1 MQLDTYV
8 FFNGNCAEALALY
21 QAAFGAQI
29 DTLIRFRDTP
39 DAANVPA
46 EWHDKVMHAMFS
58 LGSSEVMVSDG
69 QFGQPPKEYHGFTFS
84 IAADDAESG
93 ERTFNILSE
102 GGTVITPWQSTFF
115 TAGFGMLK
123 DRFGVPWLINVV
135 NAVEVAEGAKEA
147 PAAPEQP

>member
-8 FFNGNCAEALALY
+8 FFSGDCADALALY

-46 EWHDKVMHAMFS
+46 EWHDKVMHAVFS
-58 LGSSEVMVSDG
+58 VGSSQVMVSDG

-84 IAADDAESG
+84 IAANDVESG
-93 ERTFNILSE
+93 ERSFNMLSE
-102 GGTVITPWQSTFF
+102 GGTIITPWQSTFF

-135 NAVEVAEGAKEA
+135 SAVEIPKTTEEA
-147 PAAPEQP
+147 PAAGEQP

>member
-8 FFNGNCAEALALY
+8 FFNGNCADALALY

-115 TAGFGMLK
+115 TARFGMLK

-135 NAVEVAEGAKEA
+135 NAVEVAEDAKEA
-147 PAAPEQP
+147 PAASEQP